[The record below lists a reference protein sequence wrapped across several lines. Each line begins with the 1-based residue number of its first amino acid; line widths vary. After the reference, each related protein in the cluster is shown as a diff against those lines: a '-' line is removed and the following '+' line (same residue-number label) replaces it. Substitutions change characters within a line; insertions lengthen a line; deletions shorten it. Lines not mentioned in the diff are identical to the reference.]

1 MNKANIKNIFFFCLC
16 LLSIGLYAQNDTIV
30 NPAAVVFPEPT
41 GYITDT
47 EDIFTEAEE
56 ATLTAII
63 EDFTVTGKGQIA
75 VLTIASIKPYDDF
88 YRYALD
94 LSNHWGVGHKGK
106 DDGVTIVISAALRQI
121 RINTG
126 NGTQK
131 ILSDSFCNNVLQNK
145 MIPNFKNMDYYQ
157 GVKEGLES
165 LITEWKQ

>member
-1 MNKANIKNIFFFCLC
+1 MKKTVLSFIFA
-16 LLSIGLYAQNDTIV
+16 LSLFSPQVYGQNDTIV
-30 NPAAVVFPEPT
+30 NPAMVIFPEPT

-63 EDFTVTGKGQIA
+63 EDFIVTGKGQIA
-75 VLTIASIKPYDDF
+75 VLTVASIKPYDDF
-88 YRYALD
+88 YQYALD
-94 LSNHWGVGHKGK
+94 LSNHWGVGDKDT
-106 DDGVTIVISAALRQI
+106 DDGLTIVISAALHQI

-126 NGTQK
+126 NGTEK
-131 ILSDSFCNNVLQNK
+131 ILSDSFCNEVLQNK

-165 LITEWKQ
+165 FITEWKH

>member
-1 MNKANIKNIFFFCLC
+1 MKKTVLLFIFT
-16 LLSIGLYAQNDTIV
+16 LSLFSPQVYSQNDTV
-30 NPAAVVFPEPT
+30 ANTAMVVFPEPT

-47 EDIFTEAEE
+47 EDIFTETEE
-56 ATLTAII
+56 AALTAII
-63 EDFTVTGKGQIA
+63 EDFIETGKGQIA

-88 YRYALD
+88 YQYTLD

-106 DDGVTIVISAALRQI
+106 DDGLTIVISADLRQI

-131 ILSDSFCNNVLQNK
+131 ILSDSFCNEVLQNK

-165 LITEWKQ
+165 FITEWKQ